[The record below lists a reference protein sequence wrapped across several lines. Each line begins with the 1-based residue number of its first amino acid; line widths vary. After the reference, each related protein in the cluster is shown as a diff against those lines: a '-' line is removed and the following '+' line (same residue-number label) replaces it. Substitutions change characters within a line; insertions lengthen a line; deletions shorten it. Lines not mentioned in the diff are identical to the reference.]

1 MSSDPD
7 IALVELAR
15 DECLVLLRSFTVG
28 RVAIALPSGSVLVVP
43 VNYIVDGDAIV
54 FRSDPGE
61 KLEQLNGTQASFQID
76 FIDPVHH
83 TGWSVLVQGT
93 AHRASATEV
102 EHLAVD
108 SWAGGEKPHWV
119 RVVPHAITGRRLAA
133 PSLPLDLRG
142 YL

>member
-1 MSSDPD
+1 MTSDPD
-7 IALVELAR
+7 VSLVELGR

-43 VNYIVDGDAIV
+43 VNYVVDGEAVV

-61 KLEQLNGTQASFQID
+61 KLEQLNGAPASFQID

-93 AHRASATEV
+93 AHRASPTEV
-102 EHLAVD
+102 EHLAVQ
-108 SWAGGEKPHWV
+108 SWAGGQKPHWV
-119 RVVPHAITGRRLAA
+119 RVVPGAITGRRLAS